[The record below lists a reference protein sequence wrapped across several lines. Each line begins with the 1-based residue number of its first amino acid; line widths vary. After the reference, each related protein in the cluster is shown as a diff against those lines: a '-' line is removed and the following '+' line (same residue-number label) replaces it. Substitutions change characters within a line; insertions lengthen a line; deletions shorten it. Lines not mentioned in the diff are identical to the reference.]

1 MSFRAFEVSLPAAAM
16 GPVSFSHA
24 PHGTLSE
31 VLIHTRRG
39 LQCKFLDN
47 KNYMKPTKKPI
58 YYIIIYILN
67 I

>member
-1 MSFRAFEVSLPAAAM
+1 MGFEVSLPAAAM
-16 GPVSFSHA
+16 GPVSFPHA

-39 LQCKFLDN
+39 LQCKFSDN

-58 YYIIIYILN
+58 YVYILN
-67 I
+67 IKQ